1 MIKKIYLFIKE
12 VIVRMIDNKLDTYVN
27 AMTFRMILA
36 IFPLIIVMIASLG
49 FFNINVSK
57 LMGSFLLTLPE
68 EIRSITN
75 NVLTEVFETKQVS
88 IISTSAAIALFSA
101 SSGFMSLMDGMN
113 TAFGRESKFN
123 YLRTRVICM
132 ILVIVFVALILL
144 SLGLLIFGDVIAG
157 VLIEFN
163 FGRYIP
169 KAINAMFLLAIGVFI
184 GVIFMV
190 ILHKVA
196 IDKRI
201 PLRVIFPGSF
211 FTVGAW
217 LIVSKVFNFYVNN
230 FYRYSIVYGS
240 IGAFFVFALWLNML
254 SYVIL
259 IGSQISAVLYDKNF
273 MDRLKTLA

>member
-163 FGRYIP
+163 FGSYIP